1 MCVEGGERAGRIG
14 HGEGGIKPAA
24 LLPVPCRLRRAA
36 WSSTEPTTVHPS
48 LAAENTRLYRT
59 NMAFSALWIPSPPQL
74 RQIQLQIK
82 SEEDSLRDH
91 QRATIKARAE
101 ALAAGRAAEAEAR
114 NTAKAEYGER
124 RKQVC

>member
-1 MCVEGGERAGRIG
+1 MPLFACKTPRCLV
-14 HGEGGIKPAA
+14 
-24 LLPVPCRLRRAA
+24 V
-36 WSSTEPTTVHPS
+36 S
-48 LAAENTRLYRT
+48 
-59 NMAFSALWIPSPPQL
+59 PQL

-114 NTAKAEYGER
+114 NTAKDEYGER